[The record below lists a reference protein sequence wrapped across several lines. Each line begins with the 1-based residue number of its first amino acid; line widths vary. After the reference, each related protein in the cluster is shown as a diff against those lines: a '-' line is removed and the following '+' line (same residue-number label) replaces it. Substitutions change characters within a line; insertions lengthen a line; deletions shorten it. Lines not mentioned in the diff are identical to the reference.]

1 MALFV
6 ADGKLVF
13 SFSVGDQK
21 VQIRSEE
28 KYDDGAWHSVSS
40 QCEFF
45 LCVGE
50 ICFLMFQT
58 DNLFFFFFRLFVSVM
73 GVWDD

>member
-45 LCVGE
+45 LYVGG
-50 ICFLMFQT
+50 ICSLVFQT
-58 DNLFFFFFRLFVSVM
+58 DNLLFFFASDCLCS
-73 GVWDD
+73 